1 MSDFLIQVS
10 PAWPVIIAGMLAAI
24 FPIHEVRK
32 GLALVAPIAA
42 GALWAIAPTGAHVGG
57 VFEFG
62 GFVLETYRFDGL
74 SRIWGLVFIIAAFI
88 NGLYGLHERDRLADA
103 SGLIYAG
110 AGLGAV
116 FAGDLLTLFFFWE
129 LTAISSVF
137 LIWGARNQAA
147 YKAGLRYLAIHVLSG
162 VLLLTGAVIRAN
174 ETGSWAFD
182 DSLSIDRLG
191 GFLIFFA
198 FGIKCAFPFLHNW
211 LQDAYPKATIT
222 GAVVLSAFT
231 TKLAVYALAR
241 GYAGTEILIYIG
253 AIMTAFPVL
262 FAVVE
267 NDLRKVL
274 SYSLNNQLGFMV
286 VGVGIGTELAI
297 NGAAAH
303 AFVHIIY
310 KALLFMSMG
319 AVLLRVGTVK
329 ASELGGLFKS
339 MPATALFCLIGAASI
354 SAFPLFSGFVAK
366 AMTLAALAY
375 EVSHGHG
382 EYLWVWFVLL
392 FASAGVLEHSGIKIP
407 YFAFF
412 SHDRGHRVREA
423 PVNMLMAM
431 GIAALICIYLGMP
444 NLFGLNGGFNTLYN
458 LVPFPEVAHEYG
470 THLFDANHIV
480 GQMQLLMGAM
490 FAFAVLVR
498 LGWYPEEKKSQY
510 LDTDWLYR
518 RAADGLARWSWAM
531 MDRLTAAMSNVIARQ
546 RARFGGKMHE
556 AFSPSGALSRDIPSG
571 LLAIWTS
578 ALLAIVLLIS
588 YLAP

>member
-1 MSDFLIQVS
+1 MIEAFHIEALAQIS
-10 PAWPVIIAGMLAAI
+10 PAWPVIIGGLIAALIPNFTLRKVLALI
-24 FPIHEVRK
+24 VPV
-32 GLALVAPIAA
+32 LALVLWFNPAAPGTYGI
-42 GALWAIAPTGAHVGG
+42 I
-57 VFEFG
+57 EFG
-62 GFVLETYRFDGL
+62 GFTLETFRYDPL

-88 NGLYGLHERDRLADA
+88 NAIYGLHEKDRLADTM
-103 SGLIYAG
+103 GMIYAG

-116 FAGDLLTLFFFWE
+116 FAGDLLSLFFFWE

-137 LIWGARNQAA
+137 LIWGARNNAA
-147 YKAGLRYLAIHVLSG
+147 YKAGLRYLAIHILSG
-162 VLLLTGAVIRAN
+162 VLLLAGAVIRAS

-182 DSLSIDRLG
+182 DTLTIETTG
-191 GFLIFFA
+191 GFLIFLA
-198 FGIKCAFPFLHNW
+198 FGIKCAFPLLHNW

-241 GYAGTEILIYIG
+241 GYAGTDILIYIG
-253 AIMTAFPVL
+253 AVMTAFPVF

-274 SYSLNNQLGFMV
+274 AYSLNNQLGFMV
-286 VGVGIGTELAI
+286 VGVGVGTELAL

-339 MPATALFCLIGAASI
+339 MPATAVFCLIGAASI

-366 AMTLAALAY
+366 ALTLAAVAQ
-375 EVSHGHG
+375 EGHVM
-382 EYLWVWFVLL
+382 VWFVLI

-412 SHDRGHRVREA
+412 AHDRGLRVREA
-423 PVNMLMAM
+423 PANMLIAM
-431 GIAALICIYLGMP
+431 FLAAALCLWFGIFYG
-444 NLFGLNGGFNTLYN
+444 NLYEML
-458 LVPFPEVAHEYG
+458 PFPEAALYYEPY
-470 THLFDANHIV
+470 TFDHVV
-480 GQMQLLMGAM
+480 GQMQLLLGAM
-490 FAFAVLVR
+490 FAFTLLVR
-498 LGWYPEEKKSQY
+498 FGLYPEEKRSENV
-510 LDTDWLYR
+510 DSDWVYR
-518 RAADGLARWSWAM
+518 RFGDGALRWAWAM
-531 MDRLTAAMSNVIARQ
+531 MDRLTAAIGNVINTVGRKL
-546 RARFGGKMHE
+546 GGRMFE
-556 AFSPSGALSRDIPSG
+556 AFSPIGALSRDIPSG

-578 ALLAIVLLIS
+578 ALLAIVLLIA

>member
-1 MSDFLIQVS
+1 MIEAFYDVS
-10 PAWPVIIAGMLAAI
+10 PAWPVIIGGLIAAAV
-24 FPIHEVRK
+24 PNHYVRK
-32 GLALVAPIAA
+32 TLALVAPVLA
-42 GALWAIAPTGAHVGG
+42 GLLWFNVPSGVHTGGII
-57 VFEFG
+57 ELG
-62 GFVLETYRFDGL
+62 GFTLETFRFDGL
-74 SRIWGLVFIIAAFI
+74 SRIWGLIFIIAAFI
-88 NGLYGLHERDRLADA
+88 NALYGLHSKDRVGDA
-103 SGLIYAG
+103 AGLIYAG

-116 FAGDLLTLFFFWE
+116 FSGDLLSLFFFWE

-137 LIWGARNQAA
+137 LIWGSKTSEA

-162 VLLLTGAVIRAN
+162 VMLLAGAVIHAAD
-174 ETGSWAFD
+174 TGSWAFD
-182 DSLSIDRLG
+182 SSLSIETLG
-191 GFLIFFA
+191 GMLIFLA
-198 FGIKCAFPFLHNW
+198 FGIKCAFPFMHNW
-211 LQDAYPKATIT
+211 LQDAYPKATVT

-241 GYAGTEILIYIG
+241 GYAGTDMLIWIG
-253 AIMTAFPVL
+253 AIMTAFPVF

-286 VGVGIGTELAI
+286 VGVGVGTELAI

-319 AVLLRVGTVK
+319 AVLYRVGTVK
-329 ASELGGLFKS
+329 ASELGGLFKT
-339 MPATALFCLIGAASI
+339 MPATALFCIIGAASI

-366 AMTLAALAY
+366 AMTLAAVAH
-375 EVSHGHG
+375 EGH
-382 EYLWVWFVLL
+382 WVVWLILL

-431 GIAALICIYLGMP
+431 GIAALMCVYLGWPDM
-444 NLFGLNGGFNTLYN
+444 FGIPGGYRALYN
-458 LVPFPEVAHEYG
+458 LTPFPEVANEYPMW
-470 THLFDANHIV
+470 TFDHIV
-480 GQMQLLMGAM
+480 GQMQLLLAAL
-490 FAFAVLVR
+490 FAFAFLVR
-498 LGWYPEEKKSQY
+498 VGWYPAEKRGVN
-510 LDTDWLYR
+510 LDADWFYR
-518 RAADGLARWSWAM
+518 RALDGAARWGHAMFGRLWASIGNVVGAAR
-531 MDRLTAAMSNVIARQ
+531 DRM
-546 RARFGGKMHE
+546 GGRMFQ
-556 AFSPSGALSRDIPSG
+556 AFSPTGALSRDIPSG

-578 ALLAIVLLIS
+578 ALLAIVLLIA

>member
-1 MSDFLIQVS
+1 MIETFHIESLAHVS
-10 PAWPVIIAGMLAAI
+10 PAWPVIIAGLIAAI
-24 FPIHEVRK
+24 IAHNPVRK
-32 GLALVAPIAA
+32 ALALLAPIL
-42 GALWAIAPTGAHVGG
+42 ALLLWFNPTTTGTFGLI
-57 VFEFG
+57 EFG
-62 GFVLETYRFDGL
+62 GFTLETFRYDNL
-74 SRIWGLVFIIAAFI
+74 SRIWSLVFIIAAFI
-88 NGLYGLHERDRLADA
+88 NGLYGLHEKDRLADVM
-103 SGLIYAG
+103 GLIYSG

-137 LIWGARNQAA
+137 LIWGSRNNAS
-147 YKAGLRYLAIHVLSG
+147 YKAGLRYLGIHILSG
-162 VLLLTGAVIRAN
+162 VLLLAGAVIRAS

-182 DSLSIDRLG
+182 GSLSIDTIG
-191 GFLIFFA
+191 GFLIFIA

-253 AIMTAFPVL
+253 AVMTAFPVF

-286 VGVGIGTELAI
+286 VGIGVGTELAL

-319 AVLLRVGTVK
+319 AVLHRVGTVK
-329 ASELGGLFKS
+329 GSELGGLFKS
-339 MPATALFCLIGAASI
+339 MPATTFFCLIGAASI

-366 AMTLAALAY
+366 ALTLAAVAQEHHTL
-375 EVSHGHG
+375 
-382 EYLWVWFVLL
+382 VWLVLV

-412 SHDRGHRVREA
+412 AHDKGLRVREA

-431 GIAALICIYLGMP
+431 GLAALLCVYLGI
-444 NLFGLNGGFNTLYN
+444 NYGVLYE
-458 LVPFPEVAHEYG
+458 LVPYPEAALYYEPY
-470 THLFDANHIV
+470 TFDHIV
-480 GQMQLLMGAM
+480 GQMQLLLAAM
-490 FAFAVLVR
+490 FAFTVLVR
-498 LGWYPEEKKSQY
+498 FKLYPDEKRSVNV
-510 LDTDWLYR
+510 DFDWIYR
-518 RAADGLARWSWAM
+518 RFLDGAARWAWQM
-531 MDRLTAAMSNVIARQ
+531 IDRLNAAVGNVVSSAQSRMGVKAFEI
-546 RARFGGKMHE
+546 
-556 AFSPSGALSRDIPSG
+556 FSPGGQLSRDIPSG
-571 LLAIWTS
+571 VLAIWTS
-578 ALLAIVLLIS
+578 ALLAVVLLIA